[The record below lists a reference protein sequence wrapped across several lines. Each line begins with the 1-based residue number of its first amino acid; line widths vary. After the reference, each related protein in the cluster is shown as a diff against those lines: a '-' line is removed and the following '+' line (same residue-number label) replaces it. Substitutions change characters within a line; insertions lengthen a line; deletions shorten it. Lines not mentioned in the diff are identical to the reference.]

1 MGQQGTIVFAADVS
15 SRRLDCLRI
24 HARNLL
30 ERAARGL
37 AFVRSVTRDI
47 KPYMAASISAQVL
60 RGNRHWGGYR
70 RMIPSRGNL
79 IFRLTLWGPGDDPI
93 RSTIVGRAE
102 FADGYRDF
110 VIRVNGRVL
119 GKSLPSD
126 LGDFSL

>member
-60 RGNRHWGGYR
+60 RGNRHWGGLQANDTL
-70 RMIPSRGNL
+70 SGEFNL
-79 IFRLTLWGPGDDPI
+79 PTN
-93 RSTIVGRAE
+93 S
-102 FADGYRDF
+102 
-110 VIRVNGRVL
+110 L
-119 GKSLPSD
+119 GS
-126 LGDFSL
+126 G